1 MPATVMLSI
10 VLVGAGAV
18 AAAAV
23 GLLLPEGER
32 LSAVL
37 PLVLGAGIGVAAL
50 AVGVFV
56 KGTGGAGV
64 VLVASVAGFLG
75 VIAGL
80 IVAVGDLGLGHA
92 ATDPVPLEDGRE
104 HRRRTSVTP
113 TSAPPFLTNYLA
125 KVSDYHY
132 TETRPG
138 IDPSDLRAP
147 GMPSPG

>member
-32 LSAVL
+32 LSAAL

-56 KGTGGAGV
+56 KGTGSTGV
-64 VLVASVAGFLG
+64 VLIASVAGFLG

-80 IVAVGDLGLGHA
+80 MALWRRA
-92 ATDPVPLEDGRE
+92 
-104 HRRRTSVTP
+104 HRAEP
-113 TSAPPFLTNYLA
+113 TQ
-125 KVSDYHY
+125 
-132 TETRPG
+132 R
-138 IDPSDLRAP
+138 
-147 GMPSPG
+147 